1 MTRLPD
7 FVTRP
12 LLDAYADALGPD
24 AIPPA
29 VVPAFTVIE
38 SGLTD
43 GVPARLV
50 LDASRTLVLA
60 VPLGVARVL
69 LDADPLTVVW
79 DDLTAGTSTERTPL
93 DVPRPRLTLV
103 VDERIADTALV
114 VEHLPIQFADGGRAQ
129 VEVVVDRLVVT
140 AATLRSPGASG
151 SRLVL
156 RWRDLLVAD
165 DSGPAPTSGDP
176 AVDLVRRRAR

>member
-12 LLDAYADALGPD
+12 LLDAYADALDPD
-24 AIPPA
+24 LIRPTVA
-29 VVPAFTVIE
+29 PAFTVIE

-43 GVPARLV
+43 GVPARLA
-50 LDASRTLVLA
+50 LDVSRTLVLA

-79 DDLTAGTSTERTPL
+79 DDLTAGTPTGRATVDL
-93 DVPRPRLTLV
+93 PRPRLTLL
-103 VDERIADTALV
+103 VDERIADSAVV

-176 AVDLVRRRAR
+176 ALDLVRRSAG